1 MITRYVIPF
10 LGLVGLL
17 WAVTFVFTI
26 GKAETPQPNQ
36 LSLPPAAPF
45 AATISG
51 TGIIEANT
59 RNIEVGSHLSG
70 IVTQVPVVEGKV
82 VKQGDLLFAL
92 DDRAAKA
99 ELESRQKDL
108 AAAQARLE
116 TARVQLAD
124 DQDQLRRAES
134 LKVGVAVSED
144 VLMRR
149 RFAARRAAA
158 NVTQAEAEV
167 ESAKAQ
173 MQSAEVTLSRLSV
186 TAPMEGR
193 VLKVRVQPGE
203 FVQAGQQVAP
213 ILMGNDTPLYVR
225 VTVDENDVWRFA
237 PEAKAEAALRS
248 NKEIKVPLKFVRVE
262 PYVQPK
268 QNLSGRSTEL
278 VDTRVLEV
286 VYEIMGGSEQLF
298 IGQQMDVFIEVMAEK
313 PAQQPGEKQAAN

>member
-17 WAVTFVFTI
+17 WAITFVFTI
-26 GKAETPQPNQ
+26 GRAETPQPNQ
-36 LSLPPAAPF
+36 LSLPPSAPF

-59 RNIEVGSHLSG
+59 RNIEIGSHLSG
-70 IVTQVPVVEGKV
+70 IVVAVPVIEGQV
-82 VKQGDLLFAL
+82 VAKGDVLFAL
-92 DDRAAKA
+92 DSRAAEA
-99 ELESRQKDL
+99 EAQSSRKEM

-144 VLMRR
+144 ALMRR
-149 RFAARRAAA
+149 RFAVKRAAA
-158 NVTQAEAEV
+158 NVTQAEAEL
-167 ESAKAQ
+167 ESARAQ
-173 MQSAEVTLSRLSV
+173 LESAEVTLSRLSV
-186 TAPMEGR
+186 TAPISGR

-225 VTVDENDVWRFA
+225 VTIDENDVWRFSG
-237 PEAKAEAALRS
+237 EAKAEAALRS

-286 VYEIMGGSEQLF
+286 VYEIAEHKEQLF
-298 IGQQMDVFIEVMAEK
+298 IGQQMDVFIEVK
-313 PAQQPGEKQAAN
+313 HLVDGPVVK